1 MATVREL
8 EAIIDAADI
17 GVVEAAMPKGGRPR
31 QLPVRTLL
39 LGVLL
44 TLADHRPCHL
54 TRVHQAL
61 LGLPE
66 SDKERLHITHDM
78 GQGVHALTYRQVERT
93 FSTLIAT
100 MDPTPVPSLGALDEP
115 QRRRR
120 LGQVRKGIDADA
132 RENRLVAFCDALAEA
147 SIPEDNKMISSSVAV
162 DWTDHASWSRPSG
175 PDTVAVDA
183 DATWGHRRP
192 NTPGTK
198 HEAFFGYYGQAITM
212 VPDERKTPVPE
223 LIRRVVLHPCNVD
236 PPSALVA
243 TIRDMADKGILIG
256 DVLAD
261 SGYSHRLAERWATP
275 LRRLGARLVQD
286 LHPHDR
292 GMRGTHQGA
301 ICCNG
306 NLYCP
311 ATPMPLLEL
320 GPLAPS
326 ARPTER
332 AAHDRRSAE
341 LARYKLGPLSTDD
354 SEGYYRVGCP
364 AALGK
369 LRCPLK
375 ASSMNLGFDRP
386 EVMGPPT
393 ALPLCCAQASIT
405 VAPSVNAKTRQ
416 KHDYPSAAHRASYA
430 RRTAVERSFSTLKDP
445 ATTDVRR
452 GWCRLFGRTKNLV
465 MLVCAVVIR
474 NLRVLASFEK
484 RVANNALGPRR
495 KRRKPESLG

>member
-1 MATVREL
+1 
-8 EAIIDAADI
+8 
-17 GVVEAAMPKGGRPR
+17 
-31 QLPVRTLL
+31 
-39 LGVLL
+39 L
-44 TLADHRPCHL
+44 T
-54 TRVHQAL
+54 
-61 LGLPE
+61 
-66 SDKERLHITHDM
+66 
-78 GQGVHALTYRQVERT
+78 
-93 FSTLIAT
+93 
-100 MDPTPVPSLGALDEP
+100 
-115 QRRRR
+115 
-120 LGQVRKGIDADA
+120 
-132 RENRLVAFCDALAEA
+132 EA
-147 SIPEDNKMISSSVAV
+147 SIPEDKKMISKSVAV
-162 DWTDHASWSRPSG
+162 DWTDHASWSRPSN

-183 DATWGHRRP
+183 DAAWGHRKP
-192 NTPGTK
+192 NTPGAK
-198 HEAFFGYYGQAITM
+198 HEAFFGYYGQAVTM
-212 VPDERKTPVPE
+212 VPDERKAPVPE

-256 DVLAD
+256 DVIAD
-261 SGYSHRLAERWATP
+261 CGYSHRLAERWATP

-292 GMRGTHQGA
+292 GMQGTHQGA
-301 ICCNG
+301 TCCNG

-311 ATPMPLLEL
+311 ATPLSLLEL

-326 ARPTER
+326 ARTEQR

-341 LARYKLGPLSTDD
+341 LARYKLGPLSAED

-375 ASSMNLGFDRP
+375 AASMNLDFDRP
-386 EVMGPPT
+386 EVMDPPT
-393 ALPLCCAQASIT
+393 ALRRCCTQASIT
-405 VAPSVNAKTRQ
+405 VGPSVNAKTRQ
-416 KHDYPSAAHRASYA
+416 KHDYPSAAHRLSYA

-495 KRRKPESLG
+495 KRQRPESLA